1 MALLVAAGKAWE
13 LYRDQRGKKIIYTG
27 EIEREAAGFDSAF
40 EQTSK
45 DRSSHVL
52 VKIPRERRSQGRVLA
67 VHDRDVSTPYP

>member
-13 LYRDQRGKKIIYTG
+13 LYRDRRGKKIIYIG
-27 EIEREAAGFDSAF
+27 EIEREAAEFESAF
-40 EQTSK
+40 EQASK